1 MAAEGREFIYERDP
15 KTGSILNTYS
25 KGRFLGKGGF
35 AKCYVVVDCT
45 TKTEYAAK
53 VINKDTLQKPKTRQK
68 LKSEIKIHRSVN
80 HNNLVSF
87 KKYFEDEDHVYIILE
102 LCREGCL
109 MDLSKKKV
117 KFSEEETAYIVRQ
130 IVIGVRHLHS
140 LGIIHRDL
148 KLGNIM
154 LTSNMDVKIGDFGLA
169 ARLYYPGEKRK
180 TLCGTPNYI
189 APEILASGHQHSYE
203 ADVWTIGIIVYAML
217 FGKPPFQTKDVH
229 QTYGKIKKCSFS
241 YPTGTSVSRDAKDL
255 ISKILRLSPSERPT
269 VDELLDH
276 PFFVKAGVSPPTSL
290 VPHSHAIGYKQLEK
304 PKSRRTPLGVID
316 HNVDRQTGRKE
327 RIPLGVIDTRN
338 ALNRIH
344 YDDVGGGYRRELK
357 PRMGGG
363 VRSSSHRIVNMKN
376 VAAKYEDKHQQQQQF
391 LQNEKYAPIPNRQ
404 LSPPMRRSVSASGD
418 RRSTRASAS
427 VERPASV
434 SPGREYHV
442 TPPGLLPAHRFE
454 KLPQFTPPSTYIT
467 HYTDYSNKYGLAY
480 RLNCGLI
487 GVHFNDNTKMILNS
501 TTGSIMY
508 VARIK
513 TGPGAGADNVT
524 SHSLDNFPEALNK
537 KVTLIKY
544 FENYIAKAL
553 RQGGVTKENQQ
564 AVISCN
570 NFGGSSP
577 ISEQSN
583 KATADGTSDIYLR
596 KWIRTDDALFFR
608 LSSRLVQVCFFDGTE
623 IILSPEGSR
632 QVTYTSKI
640 GQRDMFSL
648 ASMPVVNTEANE
660 RLQYT
665 KDIIGKLINVNAN
678 PAN

>member
-1 MAAEGREFIYERDP
+1 MPTEFIYERDP

-35 AKCYVVVDCT
+35 AKCYVVVDCA
-45 TKTEYAAK
+45 TKIEYAAK

-80 HNNLVSF
+80 HNNLVAF
-87 KKYFEDEDHVYIILE
+87 KKYFEDEDNVYIILE

-109 MDLSKKKV
+109 MDLSKKKGR
-117 KFSEEETAYIVRQ
+117 FTEEETAYLVRQ
-130 IVIGVRHLHS
+130 IVIGVRHLHG

-154 LTSNMDVKIGDFGLA
+154 LSSKMDVKIGDFGLA

-189 APEILASGHQHSYE
+189 APEILSSGHQHSYE

-241 YPTGTSVSRDAKDL
+241 FPSTIPASREAKDL
-255 ISKILRLSPSERPT
+255 INNILRLSPSERPT

-276 PFFVKAGVSPPTSL
+276 PFFVKAGVSPPSSL
-290 VPHSHAIGYKQLEK
+290 LPHSGGGGQVTYKQLDK

-316 HNVDRQTGRKE
+316 HNVDKQTGKKE
-327 RIPLGVIDTRN
+327 RIPLGILDGRN
-338 ALNRIH
+338 ELNRIH
-344 YDDVGGGYRRELK
+344 YDNGIGGYRRELK
-357 PRMGGG
+357 PRLGGG
-363 VRSSSHRIVNMKN
+363 LRSSSHRIVNMKN
-376 VAAKYEDKHQQQQQF
+376 VAAKYEDKQPQQ
-391 LQNEKYAPIPNRQ
+391 LLHNEKYAPIPSRQ
-404 LSPPMRRSVSASGD
+404 LSPPMRRSASASGD
-418 RRSTRASAS
+418 RRGVRASAS
-427 VERPASV
+427 VERPAST
-434 SPGREYHV
+434 SPSYHV
-442 TPPGLLPAHRFE
+442 TPPGLLPTHRFE
-454 KLPQFTPPSTYIT
+454 KAPQFTAPSNYIT

-487 GVHFNDNTKMILNS
+487 GVHFNDNTKMLLNP
-501 TTGSIMY
+501 TTGAITY
-508 VARIK
+508 VARVK
-513 TGPGAGADNVT
+513 TGPGAGADNVVEY
-524 SHSLDNFPEALNK
+524 SLDDFPETLNK

-544 FENYIAKAL
+544 FDNYIAKAV
-553 RQGGVTKENQQ
+553 RQGGVTKEGQQ

-570 NFGGSSP
+570 NFTAGNSP
-577 ISEQSN
+577 TSETSSN
-583 KATADGTSDIYLR
+583 KSNSSNDVYLR

-608 LSSRLVQVCFFDGTE
+608 LSNRLVQVCFFDGTE

-632 QVTYTSKI
+632 QVTYTDKS

-648 ASMPVVNTEANE
+648 ATMPVVNADANE
-660 RLQYT
+660 RIQYT
-665 KDIIGKLINVNAN
+665 RDIIGKLINVHAN
-678 PAN
+678 PMN